1 MCCIFSEHLLLRTP
15 LDSWFCIY
23 RIKAFFNAK
32 IKNIE
37 DKITDIFNLATTTA
51 LNAEI
56 NEVKNK
62 TPNIPKIT
70 NIYRIKAYNSIMCW
84 YFYIGVIDFILK
96 GKSLLDYTS
105 LFSPNGYEWWNKTK
119 MFSKIKKIQQLYCVI
134 CGKYRTFEKPLRK
147 NISFFIIFRRCKNE
161 DAKLFKEEELV
172 EILKILGLI
181 ENMQLL

>member
-1 MCCIFSEHLLLRTP
+1 MCCVFLEHLLLRTP
-15 LDSWFCIY
+15 LDSCFCIY

-32 IKNIE
+32 AKNVE
-37 DKITDIFNLATTTA
+37 DKIPDITNLATTTA

-56 NEVKNK
+56 NQVKNK
-62 TPNIPKIT
+62 IPNIPKIT
-70 NIYRIKAYNSIMCW
+70 NIYRIKAYDSIMCW
-84 YFYIGVIDFILK
+84 YFYLGVIDLLLK

-119 MFSKIKKIQQLYCVI
+119 MFSKIKKIQKLYCVI

-181 ENMQLL
+181 ENIQLL